1 MAGGAARVAGGALAG
16 RRLRSPANGTRPATA
31 VIRGALFD
39 RPDVGAVV
47 EGARVLDLYAGA
59 GYLGIE
65 ALSRG
70 AESVDFVERNG
81 PACAVI
87 RRNLDELG
95 LAGRARVHRLPVERC
110 FSRIPLDPDLIFIDP
125 PYRVDALPVMEE
137 FAARAE
143 LPGGALAVWRRLAR
157 ASGGAPPPPERIGVL
172 VRIDQRR
179 YGDGAIDTYR
189 ALTNRA
195 EAD

>member
-1 MAGGAARVAGGALAG
+1 MAQSYPRVAGGALAG

-31 VIRGALFD
+31 IIRSAIFD
-39 RPDVGAVV
+39 RPEIRDLVAD
-47 EGARVLDLYAGA
+47 ARVLDLYAGA

-70 AESVDFVERNG
+70 AASVDFVERNG

-87 RRNLDELG
+87 RRNLDSLG
-95 LAGRARVHRLPVERC
+95 LTDRARVHRLPVERC

-125 PYRVDALPVMEE
+125 PYRVDARPVIETLIERASLPE
-137 FAARAE
+137 
-143 LPGGALAVWRRLAR
+143 GALAVWRRLTR
-157 ASGGAPPPPERIGVL
+157 ASGGVPAPPERIGAL
-172 VRIDQRR
+172 VRIDHRR

-189 ALTNRA
+189 A
-195 EAD
+195 EAQS

>member
-1 MAGGAARVAGGALAG
+1 MSRAQPRIVGGRLAG

-31 VIRGALFD
+31 IVRSAVFD
-39 RPDVGAVV
+39 RPQIQELV
-47 EGARVLDLYAGA
+47 ERGRVLDLYAGA
-59 GYLGIE
+59 GYFGLE

-87 RRNLDELG
+87 RRNLEELG
-95 LAGRARVHRLPVERC
+95 LTEQARVHRVPVERC

-125 PYRVDALPVMEE
+125 PYRVDARPVIEAFMERASLPT
-137 FAARAE
+137 
-143 LPGGALAVWRRLAR
+143 GAIAVWRRLTR
-157 ASGGAPPPPERIGVL
+157 ASGGVPAPPDRIGGL

-189 ALTNRA
+189 A
-195 EAD
+195 EAQS

>member
-1 MAGGAARVAGGALAG
+1 VSQSHPRIVGGALAG

-31 VIRGALFD
+31 ILRSAIFD
-39 RPDVGAVV
+39 RPEIRDLV
-47 EGARVLDLYAGA
+47 EGACVLDLYAGA

-70 AESVDFVERNG
+70 AATVDFVERNG

-87 RRNLDELG
+87 RRNLDG
-95 LAGRARVHRLPVERC
+95 LDLSERARVHRLPVERC

-125 PYRVDALPVMEE
+125 PYRVDARPVIETLVE
-137 FAARAE
+137 RANFPE
-143 LPGGALAVWRRLAR
+143 GAIAIWRRLMR
-157 ASGGAPPPPERIGVL
+157 ASGGVPPPPEQIGGL

-189 ALTNRA
+189 AEALT
-195 EAD
+195 

>member
-1 MAGGAARVAGGALAG
+1 MAGPARVAGGALAG

-31 VIRGALFD
+31 LIRSAIFD
-39 RPDVGAVV
+39 RADIGSLV
-47 EGARVLDLYAGA
+47 ESARVLDLYAGA

-70 AESVDFVERNG
+70 AEYADFVEKNG
-81 PACAVI
+81 NACSVI

-95 LAGRARVHRLPVERC
+95 LSAQARVHRLPVERC
-110 FSRIPLDPDLIFIDP
+110 FSRIALDPTLIFVDP
-125 PYRVDALPVMEE
+125 PYRVDALPVIEA
-137 FAARAE
+137 FAERAR
-143 LPGGALAVWRRLAR
+143 LPDGVLLVWRRLNR
-157 ASGGAPPPPERIGVL
+157 SSGGVAPPPERIGGL

-189 ALTNRA
+189 A
-195 EAD
+195 EAMT

>member
-1 MAGGAARVAGGALAG
+1 M
-16 RRLRSPANGTRPATA
+16 
-31 VIRGALFD
+31 IRD
-39 RPDVGAVV
+39 IV
-47 EGARVLDLYAGA
+47 EDARVLDLYAGA

-81 PACAVI
+81 AACAVI

-95 LAGRARVHRLPVERC
+95 LRESASVHRLPVERC

-125 PYRVDALPVMEE
+125 PYRVDALPVVEE
-137 FAARAE
+137 LVGRAN
-143 LPGGALAVWRRLAR
+143 LPDGAIAVWRRLVK
-157 ASGGAPPPPERIGVL
+157 ASGGVPTPPERIGGL

-189 ALTNRA
+189 A
-195 EAD
+195 EASR

>member
-1 MAGGAARVAGGALAG
+1 MSRAHPRIVGGALAG

-31 VIRGALFD
+31 VVRSAIFD
-39 RPDVGAVV
+39 RPEVRELV

-59 GYLGIE
+59 GYLGLE

-87 RRNLDELG
+87 RRNLQELG
-95 LAGRARVHRLPVERC
+95 LTGLARVHRLPVERC
-110 FSRIPLDPDLIFIDP
+110 FSRVALDPDLIFVDP
-125 PYRVDALPVMEE
+125 PYRVDARPVVETLVQRANLP
-137 FAARAE
+137 
-143 LPGGALAVWRRLAR
+143 PGTIAVWRRLTR
-157 ASGGAPPPPERIGVL
+157 ASGGVPAPPERIGGL

-179 YGDGAIDTYR
+179 YGDGAVDTYR
-189 ALTNRA
+189 A
-195 EAD
+195 EAQS

>member
-1 MAGGAARVAGGALAG
+1 MPSAHPRVAGGSLAG

-31 VIRGALFD
+31 IVRSAIFD
-39 RPDVGAVV
+39 RPLVRDMV

-70 AESVDFVERNG
+70 AATVDFVERNG
-81 PACAVI
+81 AACAVI

-95 LAGRARVHRLPVERC
+95 LTEQARVHRLPVERC

-125 PYRVDALPVMEE
+125 PYRVDALPMIEDLVR
-137 FAARAE
+137 RAS
-143 LPGGALAVWRRLAR
+143 LPDGALAVWRRQTR
-157 ASGGAPPPPERIGVL
+157 ASGGVAPPPDRVGGL

-189 ALTNRA
+189 A
-195 EAD
+195 EAST

>member
-1 MAGGAARVAGGALAG
+1 MSRAHPRIVGGALAG

-31 VIRGALFD
+31 IVRSAVFD
-39 RPDVGAVV
+39 RPEVRDLV

-59 GYLGIE
+59 GYFGLE

-87 RRNLDELG
+87 RRNLQELG
-95 LAGRARVHRLPVERC
+95 LTELARVHRLPVERC
-110 FSRIPLDPDLIFIDP
+110 FSRIALDPDLIFIDP
-125 PYRVDALPVMEE
+125 PYRVDARPVVDALMERACLP
-137 FAARAE
+137 
-143 LPGGALAVWRRLAR
+143 PGAIAVWRRLTR
-157 ASGGAPPPPERIGVL
+157 ASGGVPAPPEQIGGL

-179 YGDGAIDTYR
+179 YGDGAVDTYR
-189 ALTNRA
+189 A
-195 EAD
+195 EALS